1 MPDILVASKKPS
13 KEDVAAVGNVVAAHR
28 KLALAAEPDI
38 IVVRMTLP

>member
-1 MPDILVASKKPS
+1 MPDTLAATKKPS
-13 KEDVAAVGNVVAAHR
+13 KEDVAVVGNVVAAHL